1 MMGPPPRSGPWARS
15 GGVGMDPYA
24 VWVGCLPPGLEV
36 QELTLF
42 ARAHVEENDVSHI
55 TVLPVAHNHRT
66 QQAPQLT
73 TCPARPPLPDETA
86 TEPTSGHARDFCRN
100 GQLEIAEV
108 ASGPDRVANATGK
121 RPCPRLTPKLP
132 A

>member
-1 MMGPPPRSGPWARS
+1 MGPPPRSGPWARS

-24 VWVGCLPPGLEV
+24 VWAECLPPGLEV

-66 QQAPQLT
+66 HQAPQLT
-73 TCPARPPLPDETA
+73 KPALPGHHSQTRLPPSRPAAMPETSAETA
-86 TEPTSGHARDFCRN
+86 SLR
-100 GQLEIAEV
+100 
-108 ASGPDRVANATGK
+108 
-121 RPCPRLTPKLP
+121 
-132 A
+132 